1 MHAYVC
7 VCVCALTFCVRC
19 VIVCASRAALMR
31 ISSSRTRR
39 SSRSAVVCCLQ
50 REREEREGEGG
61 KRARAR
67 VCVCVCGKCTTQ
79 RLARQTSSFERRAW
93 SSSCALSASMVRLSV
108 CSFSC
113 MSSSTAAVDSAGTT
127 QRGNGFSGTAL
138 HSHRLL
144 RHTHTHTH
152 THTHIHTHTHRVSLF
167 CAGVRLT
174 FACLCLAPLCHSPLL
189 LCLPWTKACR
199 GEDYWGRV
207 AALCVCVC
215 LHISVGVCALP

>member
-1 MHAYVC
+1 MFTEQNSKAAKQQPASNDQQRTQSKKWASPKHGAVITRAGARMHACMHMC

-61 KRARAR
+61 KR

-93 SSSCALSASMVRLSV
+93 SSSCALIIQASSL
-108 CSFSC
+108 CSNHL
-113 MSSSTAAVDSAGTT
+113 A
-127 QRGNGFSGTAL
+127 
-138 HSHRLL
+138 HR
-144 RHTHTHTH
+144 
-152 THTHIHTHTHRVSLF
+152 
-167 CAGVRLT
+167 
-174 FACLCLAPLCHSPLL
+174 AP
-189 LCLPWTKACR
+189 
-199 GEDYWGRV
+199 
-207 AALCVCVC
+207 
-215 LHISVGVCALP
+215 